1 MAEKTTIARPYA
13 KAAFQ
18 EARGDKDLSRWSE
31 TLRAAGTAVS
41 DPRVHE
47 LLGNPSVSGEDLA
60 QFVMGVS
67 GPALDEH
74 GQNFFRM
81 LAENHR
87 LGYLPEIS
95 TLFDEYKDEAES
107 VIDVTVTSA
116 APIDSA
122 QQQALSKAL
131 ERKLRRTVRLHCATD
146 STLIGGAILRAG
158 DTVID
163 GSLLSRLKRIA
174 FELTA

>member
-1 MAEKTTIARPYA
+1 MAEKTTIARPYS

-18 EARGDKDLSRWSE
+18 EAQGDKRLAQWSD
-31 TLRAAGTAVS
+31 TLRAAAIAVR
-41 DPRVHE
+41 DPRGHE
-47 LLGNPSVSGEDLA
+47 LLGNPGVSGEDLA
-60 QFVMGVS
+60 QFVMGVT

-74 GQNFFRM
+74 GQNFFRT

-95 TLFDEYKDEAES
+95 TLFDLYKDEAES
-107 VIDVTVTSA
+107 IVDVTVTSA
-116 APIDSA
+116 APIDAA
-122 QQQALSKAL
+122 QQQALSTAL
-131 ERKLRRTVRLHCATD
+131 QRKLKRSVRLHCETD
-146 STLIGGAILRAG
+146 PTLIGGAVLRAG

>member
-18 EARGDKDLSRWSE
+18 EAKDDKRLAEWSQM
-31 TLRAAGTAVS
+31 LRAAAAAVQ
-41 DPRVHE
+41 DPRLHD
-47 LLGNPSVSGEDLA
+47 LLGSPSVSSEELA
-60 QFVMGVS
+60 QFVMELAD
-67 GPALDEH
+67 PKIDEH
-74 GQNFFRM
+74 GQNFFRT
-81 LAENHR
+81 LAQNHR
-87 LGYLPEIS
+87 LAYIPEMS
-95 TLFDEYKDEAES
+95 ALFDEFKDEAER
-107 VIDVTVTSA
+107 VVDVTVTSA
-116 APIDSA
+116 APIDNA

-131 ERKLRRTVRLHCATD
+131 ERKLKRTVRLHCATD
-146 STLIGGAILRAG
+146 PTLIGGAVLRAG

>member
-18 EARGDKDLSRWSE
+18 EALADKDLPLWSDR
-31 TLRAAGTAVS
+31 LRAAATAVR

-47 LLGNPSVSGEDLA
+47 LLGRPSVSGEELA
-60 QFVMGVS
+60 QFVMGVT
-67 GPALDEH
+67 GAALDEH

-81 LAENHR
+81 LGENHR

-95 TLFDEYKDEAES
+95 TLFDDYKDEAES

-131 ERKLRRTVRLHCATD
+131 ERKLKRTVRLHCATD
-146 STLIGGAILRAG
+146 STLIGGAVLRAG

>member
-18 EARGDKDLSRWSE
+18 EAKAAKRLAQWSE
-31 TLRAAGTAVS
+31 TLRAAGTAVR

-47 LLGNPSVSGEDLA
+47 LLGSPTVSGEDLA
-60 QFVMGVS
+60 QFVMGVT

-74 GQNFFRM
+74 GQNFFRT

-87 LGYLPEIS
+87 LGFLPEIS
-95 TLFDEYKDEAES
+95 TLFDEFKDDEES
-107 VIDVTVTSA
+107 VVDVTVTSA
-116 APIDSA
+116 APIDTA
-122 QQQALSKAL
+122 QQQALCKAL
-131 ERKLRRTVRLHCATD
+131 ERKLKRTVRLHCATD
-146 STLIGGAILRAG
+146 STLIGGAVLRAG

>member
-18 EARGDKDLSRWSE
+18 EAQADKHLALWSDR
-31 TLRAAGTAVS
+31 LRAAATAVR

-47 LLGNPSVSGEDLA
+47 LLGSPRLSGEDLA
-60 QFVMGVS
+60 QFVMGVT
-67 GPALDEH
+67 GAALDEH

-81 LAENHR
+81 LGENHR

-122 QQQALSKAL
+122 QQQALGVAL
-131 ERKLRRTVRLHCATD
+131 ERKLKRTVRLHCATD
-146 STLIGGAILRAG
+146 STLIGGAVLRAG

>member
-18 EARGDKDLSRWSE
+18 EAKSAKRLAAWSE
-31 TLRAAGTAVS
+31 TLRAAATAVS
-41 DPRVHE
+41 DSRVRE
-47 LLGNPSVSGEDLA
+47 LLGNPRVNGEELA
-60 QFVMGVS
+60 QFVMDVS
-67 GPALDEH
+67 GGTLDEQ
-74 GQNFFRM
+74 GQNFFRV

-87 LGYLPEIS
+87 LAYLPEIS
-95 TLFDEYKDEAES
+95 ALFDELKDEEER

-116 APIDSA
+116 APIDTA
-122 QQQALSKAL
+122 QQQALSTAL
-131 ERKLRRTVRLHCATD
+131 EHKLKRAVRLHCATD
-146 STLIGGAILRAG
+146 SALVGGAVLRAG

>member
-18 EARGDKDLSRWSE
+18 EAQSDKQLQGWSE
-31 TLRAAGTAVS
+31 TLRAAATAVQ

-47 LLGNPSVSGEDLA
+47 LLGSPSVSGEDLA
-60 QFVMGVS
+60 QLVMGVT
-67 GPALDEH
+67 GTAIDEH
-74 GQNFFRM
+74 GQNFFHM

-87 LGYLPEIS
+87 LGYLPEIA
-95 TLFDEYKDEAES
+95 TLFDEYKDEAER

-116 APIDSA
+116 APIDSR
-122 QQQALSKAL
+122 QEQALSKAL
-131 ERKLRRTVRLHCATD
+131 ERKLKRAVRLHSATD
-146 STLIGGAILRAG
+146 STLIGGAVLRAG

>member
-18 EARGDKDLSRWSE
+18 EAQGDKRLAEWSR
-31 TLRAAGTAVS
+31 TLRTGAEVVS

-47 LLGNPSVSGEDLA
+47 LIGNPFVSAGELA
-60 QFVMGVS
+60 NFVLGIAD
-67 GPALDEH
+67 PKIDEH
-74 GQNFFRM
+74 GENFLRT

-87 LGYLPEIS
+87 LGYMPEIS
-95 TLFDEYKDEAES
+95 TLFDELKDQAEGI
-107 VIDVTVTSA
+107 VDVTVTSA
-116 APIDSA
+116 APIDDA
-122 QQQALSKAL
+122 QKQALSKAL
-131 ERKLRRTVRLHCATD
+131 ERKLKRTTRLHFATD
-146 STLIGGAILRAG
+146 GALIGGAVLRAG
-158 DTVID
+158 DTLID

>member
-18 EARGDKDLSRWSE
+18 EAKGDKRLAQWSE
-31 TLRAAGTAVS
+31 TLRAAATAVR

-47 LLGNPSVSGEDLA
+47 LLGSPSVSGEDLA
-60 QFVMGVS
+60 QFVMGVT

-74 GQNFFRM
+74 GQNFFRA

-95 TLFDEYKDEAES
+95 ALFDEYKDEAES
-107 VIDVTVTSA
+107 VVDVTVTSA
-116 APIDSA
+116 ASIDSA

-131 ERKLRRTVRLHCATD
+131 ERKLKRSVRLHCETD
-146 STLIGGAILRAG
+146 SSLIGGAVLRAG

>member
-18 EARGDKDLSRWSE
+18 EAQADKDLAPWSE
-31 TLRAAGTAVS
+31 TLRAAATAVR

-47 LLGNPSVSGEDLA
+47 LLGSPSVSGEDLA
-60 QFVMGVS
+60 QFVMGVT

-74 GQNFFRM
+74 RQNFFRM

-87 LGYLPEIS
+87 LGFLPEIS
-95 TLFDEYKDEAES
+95 ALFDEYKDEAES

-131 ERKLRRTVRLHCATD
+131 ERKLKRTVRLHCDTD
-146 STLIGGAILRAG
+146 STLIGGAVLRAG

>member
-18 EARGDKDLSRWSE
+18 DAQADKDLPRWSE
-31 TLRAAGTAVS
+31 TLRAAATAVR

-47 LLGNPSVSGEDLA
+47 LLGSPSVSSEDLA
-60 QFVMGVS
+60 QFVMGVT
-67 GPALDEH
+67 GAAIDDH
-74 GQNFFRM
+74 GQNFFRV
-81 LAENHR
+81 LGENHR

-95 TLFDEYKDEAES
+95 TLFDDYKDEAES

-122 QQQALSKAL
+122 QQQALGVAL
-131 ERKLRRTVRLHCATD
+131 ERKLKRSVRLHFATD
-146 STLIGGAILRAG
+146 STLIGGAVLRAG

>member
-18 EARGDKDLSRWSE
+18 EAKGDKRLAQWSE
-31 TLRAAGTAVS
+31 TLRAAAIAVH

-47 LLGNPSVSGEDLA
+47 LLGSPSVSGEELA
-60 QFVMGVS
+60 KFVMGLT
-67 GPALDEH
+67 GPGLDEH
-74 GQNFFRM
+74 VENFFRT
-81 LAENHR
+81 LAENRR
-87 LGYLPEIS
+87 LAYIPEIS
-95 TLFDEYKDEAES
+95 ALFDQFKDDEER
-107 VIDVTVTSA
+107 VVDVTVTSA
-116 APIDSA
+116 APIDTA

-131 ERKLRRTVRLHCATD
+131 ERKLKRTVRLHCATD
-146 STLIGGAILRAG
+146 STLIGGAVLRAG

>member
-18 EARGDKDLSRWSE
+18 EALADKDLPLWSDR
-31 TLRAAGTAVS
+31 LRAAATAVR

-47 LLGNPSVSGEDLA
+47 LLGSPSVSGEDLA
-60 QFVMGVS
+60 QFVMGVT
-67 GPALDEH
+67 GAALDEH

-81 LAENHR
+81 LGENHR
-87 LGYLPEIS
+87 LGFLPEIS
-95 TLFDEYKDEAES
+95 ALFDEYKDDAES
-107 VIDVTVTSA
+107 VVDVTVTSA

-122 QQQALSKAL
+122 QQQALSKVL
-131 ERKLRRTVRLHCATD
+131 ERKLKRTVRLHCATD
-146 STLIGGAILRAG
+146 STLIGGAVLRAG

>member
-60 QFVMGVS
+60 QFVMEVS

-131 ERKLRRTVRLHCATD
+131 ERKLKRTVRLHCATD
-146 STLIGGAILRAG
+146 STLIGGAVLRAG

>member
-18 EARGDKDLSRWSE
+18 EASADKHLSQWSE
-31 TLRAAGTAVS
+31 TLRAAATAVR

-47 LLGNPSVSGEDLA
+47 LLGSPSVSGEELA
-60 QFVMGVS
+60 QFVMGVT

-74 GQNFFRM
+74 GQNFFRT

-95 TLFDEYKDEAES
+95 TLFDQYKDEAES

-116 APIDSA
+116 APIDND

-131 ERKLRRTVRLHCATD
+131 ERKLMRTVRLHCVTD
-146 STLIGGAILRAG
+146 STLIGGAVLRAG

>member
-18 EARGDKDLSRWSE
+18 EAQADKDLPRWSDR
-31 TLRAAGTAVS
+31 LRAAATAVR

-47 LLGNPSVSGEDLA
+47 LLGSPSVSGEDLA
-60 QFVMGVS
+60 GFVMGVT
-67 GPALDEH
+67 GAPLDEH

-87 LGYLPEIS
+87 LGFLPEIS

-116 APIDSA
+116 APIDTA
-122 QQQALSKAL
+122 QQQALAKAL
-131 ERKLRRTVRLHCATD
+131 ERKLKRTVRLHCATD
-146 STLIGGAILRAG
+146 SALIGGAVLRAG

>member
-18 EARGDKDLSRWSE
+18 EAQADKDLARWSE
-31 TLRAAGTAVS
+31 TLRAGATAVR

-47 LLGNPSVSGEDLA
+47 LLGNPSVSGEELA
-60 QFVMGVS
+60 QSVMGVT
-67 GPALDEH
+67 GEALDEH
-74 GQNFFRM
+74 RQNLFRM

-87 LGYLPEIS
+87 LAYLPEIS
-95 TLFDEYKDEAES
+95 ALFDGYKDEAER

-116 APIDSA
+116 APIDAA
-122 QQQALSKAL
+122 QQQALGNAL
-131 ERKLRRTVRLHCATD
+131 ERKLKRTVRLHCATD
-146 STLIGGAILRAG
+146 STLIGGAVLRAG